1 MLANPAFFR
10 NFVGEN
16 MEATRSKH
24 ILVTGA
30 YGQLGWE
37 LSKILDRA
45 TAVFVDRDVL
55 DITDGS
61 AVKEFLQGHRFSH
74 VVNCAA
80 YTAVDKAESESEA
93 CRQIN
98 VGGLKNII
106 EAISQTDTRLI
117 NISTDFV
124 FDGLKDQPYTEE
136 DAVCPLSVYGK
147 TKAEGER
154 IVLSECPEAIVL
166 RTGWLYSVHG
176 HNFVKTILNRAL
188 DGQPLKVVDDQMGTP
203 TWAADLAGVIKKILE
218 APHWVP
224 GLYNY
229 SNAGMT
235 SWYEFARAI
244 VETAGIK
251 AEISPCATG
260 EYPATAKRPAFSE
273 LDKSKIIKTYAIDI
287 PQWRDSL
294 IKALSNIRERGLIDL
309 WSLS

>member
-1 MLANPAFFR
+1 
-10 NFVGEN
+10 
-16 MEATRSKH
+16 METIQPKH

-37 LSKILDRA
+37 LSKILDPT

-55 DITDGS
+55 DITDGRV
-61 AVKEFLQGHRFSH
+61 VKEFCQDHRFSH

-106 EAISQTDTRLI
+106 GAISQTDTRLI

-124 FDGLKDQPYTEE
+124 FDGTQNKPYTE
-136 DAVCPLSVYGK
+136 DDVLSPLSVYGE

-154 IVLSECPEAIVL
+154 LVLSECPEAIVL
-166 RTGWLYSVHG
+166 RTGWLYSAHG

-188 DGQPLKVVDDQMGTP
+188 EGQPLKVVDDQIGTP
-203 TWAADLAGVIKKILE
+203 TWAADFADVIKKIIE
-218 APHWVP
+218 APKWKP

-260 EYPATAKRPAFSE
+260 EYPATAKRPAYSV
-273 LDKSKIIKTYAIDI
+273 LDKSKIIETYAIDI

-294 IKALSNIRERGLIDL
+294 KKALSNIRERGQE
-309 WSLS
+309 SCS